1 MAQEKLE
8 DINFHEW
15 FAKYNENREVAPIPR
30 EPIPIG
36 GDTWLAAF
44 AAWQYSE
51 ILSKQKS
58 GTQALEDEIEFLRLA
73 FFRMYQCLGPAD
85 AEIVASIKQEFTD
98 KTGKQVPGRYC
109 E

>member
-1 MAQEKLE
+1 MSNQLE

-15 FAKYNENREVAPIPR
+15 FQKYNEGRTAR

-36 GDTWLAAF
+36 GDTWQAAF
-44 AAWQYSE
+44 AAWQYSK
-51 ILSKQKS
+51 ILTKQKM
-58 GTQALEDEIEFLRLA
+58 EDEIEFLRLA

-85 AEIVASIKQEFTD
+85 SEIVASIKQEFTD
-98 KTGKQVPGRYC
+98 KTGKPVPARYC

>member
-1 MAQEKLE
+1 MAQENLE

-15 FAKYNENREVAPIPR
+15 FAKYNDGLPSN

-36 GDTWLAAF
+36 GPAWMASF
-44 AAWQYSE
+44 AAWRYSE
-51 ILSKQKS
+51 ILNKQK
-58 GTQALEDEIEFLRLA
+58 AEDELEFLRLA

-85 AEIVASIKQEFTD
+85 SEITASIKKEFTD
-98 KTGKQVPGRYC
+98 NTGKQVPGRYC

>member
-15 FAKYNENREVAPIPR
+15 FAKYNDGLPSR

-36 GDTWLAAF
+36 GQAWMAAF

-51 ILSKQKS
+51 LLTKQKS
-58 GTQALEDEIEFLRLA
+58 GTQTLEDELEFLRFA
-73 FFRMYQCLGPAD
+73 FFRMYRCLGPAD
-85 AEIVASIKQEFTD
+85 SEIVDSINKEFTD